1 MLKIDEINKL
11 SKFKEVFVAPAVQIF
26 KIYKVKPK
34 DNVLIWC
41 DLGKNKNNISAR
53 LGKTFYN
60 FFKGKKC
67 NVSIVVGNYIAKP
80 HLANE
85 KINEAVFSLS
95 KKDLFI
101 SMGSGQALY
110 FHKNG
115 KRVITRD
122 LIEIQKFNMVATN
135 GLISV
140 KEKNISKFIKSY
152 HPDFGF
158 VKKIGEKLK
167 KEFKNTK
174 KVKITCPIGSNLELE
189 LVKKREVINNYGD
202 IKRDTNFPVGEVYTA
217 PLEGSANGILYIKSS
232 KVLGETVLHKKT
244 KKYIFKSGVLVDS
257 SFKKLNNALVQLEEF
272 NFKKKIKSPYKK
284 VRNLA
289 EFAIGT
295 NKNAKFIGVMINDE
309 KIFGTVHVGLGANK
323 HFGGKIACFGHS
335 DHVIEKPTIYFDNK
349 KILENGKFLI

>member
-1 MLKIDEINKL
+1 MLNIDEYSKL
-11 SKFKEVFVAPAVQIF
+11 SKFKPVSVSPAIQIF
-26 KIYKVKPK
+26 KVYKVKPK
-34 DNVLIWC
+34 SNVLIWC

-60 FFKGKKC
+60 FFKKKKC
-67 NVSIVVGNYIAKP
+67 NVSIVVGKYISKP

-85 KINEAVFSLS
+85 KINTAVFSLS

-115 KRVITRD
+115 FRIITRD
-122 LIEIQKFNMVATN
+122 LIKKQKFNMVATN

-140 KEKNISKFIKSY
+140 KENNVSRFIKAYSPNLKFIQ
-152 HPDFGF
+152 
-158 VKKIGEKLK
+158 KIGEKLK
-167 KEFKNTK
+167 KKFKNTK
-174 KVKITCPIGSNLELE
+174 KVKITCPLGSNLEFE
-189 LVKKREVINNYGD
+189 LVKNREVINNYGN
-202 IKRDTNFPVGEVYTA
+202 IKRDTNYPVGEVYTA
-217 PLEGSANGILYIKSS
+217 PREGTAQGIVYIKSS
-232 KVLGETVLHKKT
+232 KVLGETILHNKAV
-244 KKYIFKSGVLVDS
+244 KYIFKNGVLVDS
-257 SFKKLNNALVQLEEF
+257 SFKKFNNALTQLEEF

-309 KIFGTVHVGLGANK
+309 KIFGTAHIGIGANK
-323 HFGGKIACFGHS
+323 HFGGKINCFGHQ
-335 DHVIEKPTIYFDNK
+335 DQVIENPTIYFDNK